1 MRPARRRLALWPKA
15 IPLPPAPRIITIA
28 TENTTDYP
36 SYLVLKKINDYW
48 KIINEGDLITTEKYL
63 GRYFKLTGKVVKGDG
78 LGKKINYPTANLLIK
93 EKYKII
99 PKDGVYFIK
108 TKVDNKLYNGM
119 MNIGIRPTVDGQKKV
134 IEVHILDFDQDI
146 YEQNLTVM
154 VYEYI
159 RGEVKFDGL
168 EALKAQLAKD
178 KITTAAI
185 LKKYQ

>member
-1 MRPARRRLALWPKA
+1 
-15 IPLPPAPRIITIA
+15 
-28 TENTTDYP
+28 
-36 SYLVLKKINDYW
+36 
-48 KIINEGDLITTEKYL
+48 
-63 GRYFKLTGKVVKGDG
+63 
-78 LGKKINYPTANLLIK
+78 
-93 EKYKII
+93 
-99 PKDGVYFIK
+99 
-108 TKVDNKLYNGM
+108 M

>member
-1 MRPARRRLALWPKA
+1 
-15 IPLPPAPRIITIA
+15 
-28 TENTTDYP
+28 
-36 SYLVLKKINDYW
+36 
-48 KIINEGDLITTEKYL
+48 
-63 GRYFKLTGKVVKGDG
+63 
-78 LGKKINYPTANLLIK
+78 
-93 EKYKII
+93 
-99 PKDGVYFIK
+99 
-108 TKVDNKLYNGM
+108 
-119 MNIGIRPTVDGQKKV
+119 IRPTVDGQKKV

>member
-1 MRPARRRLALWPKA
+1 
-15 IPLPPAPRIITIA
+15 
-28 TENTTDYP
+28 
-36 SYLVLKKINDYW
+36 
-48 KIINEGDLITTEKYL
+48 
-63 GRYFKLTGKVVKGDG
+63 
-78 LGKKINYPTANLLIK
+78 
-93 EKYKII
+93 
-99 PKDGVYFIK
+99 
-108 TKVDNKLYNGM
+108 M

-178 KITTAAI
+178 KITAATI

>member
-1 MRPARRRLALWPKA
+1 
-15 IPLPPAPRIITIA
+15 
-28 TENTTDYP
+28 
-36 SYLVLKKINDYW
+36 
-48 KIINEGDLITTEKYL
+48 
-63 GRYFKLTGKVVKGDG
+63 
-78 LGKKINYPTANLLIK
+78 
-93 EKYKII
+93 
-99 PKDGVYFIK
+99 
-108 TKVDNKLYNGM
+108 
-119 MNIGIRPTVDGQKKV
+119 VDGQKKV

-178 KITTAAI
+178 KITAAAI

>member
-1 MRPARRRLALWPKA
+1 
-15 IPLPPAPRIITIA
+15 
-28 TENTTDYP
+28 
-36 SYLVLKKINDYW
+36 
-48 KIINEGDLITTEKYL
+48 
-63 GRYFKLTGKVVKGDG
+63 
-78 LGKKINYPTANLLIK
+78 
-93 EKYKII
+93 
-99 PKDGVYFIK
+99 
-108 TKVDNKLYNGM
+108 

-168 EALKAQLAKD
+168 EALKTQLAKD
-178 KITTAAI
+178 KITAAAI

>member
-1 MRPARRRLALWPKA
+1 
-15 IPLPPAPRIITIA
+15 
-28 TENTTDYP
+28 
-36 SYLVLKKINDYW
+36 
-48 KIINEGDLITTEKYL
+48 
-63 GRYFKLTGKVVKGDG
+63 
-78 LGKKINYPTANLLIK
+78 
-93 EKYKII
+93 
-99 PKDGVYFIK
+99 
-108 TKVDNKLYNGM
+108 M

-178 KITTAAI
+178 KITATAI
-185 LKKYQ
+185 LKKY

>member
-1 MRPARRRLALWPKA
+1 
-15 IPLPPAPRIITIA
+15 
-28 TENTTDYP
+28 
-36 SYLVLKKINDYW
+36 
-48 KIINEGDLITTEKYL
+48 
-63 GRYFKLTGKVVKGDG
+63 
-78 LGKKINYPTANLLIK
+78 
-93 EKYKII
+93 
-99 PKDGVYFIK
+99 
-108 TKVDNKLYNGM
+108 M

-178 KITTAAI
+178 KITAAAI
-185 LKKYQ
+185 LNKYK

>member
-1 MRPARRRLALWPKA
+1 
-15 IPLPPAPRIITIA
+15 
-28 TENTTDYP
+28 
-36 SYLVLKKINDYW
+36 
-48 KIINEGDLITTEKYL
+48 
-63 GRYFKLTGKVVKGDG
+63 
-78 LGKKINYPTANLLIK
+78 
-93 EKYKII
+93 
-99 PKDGVYFIK
+99 
-108 TKVDNKLYNGM
+108 
-119 MNIGIRPTVDGQKKV
+119 VDGQKKV

-154 VYEYI
+154 VHEYI